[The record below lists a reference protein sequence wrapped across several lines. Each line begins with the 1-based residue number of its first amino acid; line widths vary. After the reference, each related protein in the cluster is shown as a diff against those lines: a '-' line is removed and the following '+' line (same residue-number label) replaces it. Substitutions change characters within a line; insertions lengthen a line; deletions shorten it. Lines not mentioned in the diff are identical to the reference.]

1 MQSRLEPTTGISFAF
16 TVWIATAQTDSPP
29 HQLLKTATAASH
41 NVSATSDHHPHIPFR
56 MRTSVNKQKVAP
68 ASSVAINI
76 PPRESFDDIYL
87 DLSKQ
92 PGKCRLAES
101 GLGWKPT
108 GGTTFTLDKSEFQS
122 AQWSR
127 AARGYELKIYA
138 RIAGVVQLD
147 GFKQDV
153 RRREHPGRGLDERA
167 DIR

>member
-1 MQSRLEPTTGISFAF
+1 
-16 TVWIATAQTDSPP
+16 
-29 HQLLKTATAASH
+29 
-41 NVSATSDHHPHIPFR
+41 
-56 MRTSVNKQKVAP
+56 MRTSVNKQKATHTSGVT
-68 ASSVAINI
+68 INI

-108 GGTTFTLDKSEFQS
+108 GGNTFTLDKSEFQS

-153 RRREHPGRGLDERA
+153 RRHKYPETWLDERA
-167 DIR
+167 DSE

>member
-1 MQSRLEPTTGISFAF
+1 
-16 TVWIATAQTDSPP
+16 
-29 HQLLKTATAASH
+29 
-41 NVSATSDHHPHIPFR
+41 
-56 MRTSVNKQKVAP
+56 MRTSVNKQKA
-68 ASSVAINI
+68 AHGSSFEINI

-153 RRREHPGRGLDERA
+153 RSRVYLYWWLDEGA
-167 DIR
+167 DSA